1 MKVNPVEEFRL
12 APIKSIIEF
21 MDRFSTNQGCLD
33 YLRHLKWAEHG
44 WKCQNCGSGNW
55 SYIKT
60 RNLVQCKECRVQ
72 ESVIS
77 NTVMRK
83 TRKQIRHWFWAIYA
97 VATQKNGMSGMD
109 LKRQLNMGSYETAW
123 TWLQK
128 IRLAMVSPM
137 KEKLDFDVEVDES
150 YLFHRGHLRGRDM
163 GTGRGSGKAIVVC
176 AVEVEG
182 NGDRIRSGKVSLRH
196 IRHASAKNLH
206 SFIKDHVYQGSVV
219 RTDGWKGYSGLNELG
234 YIHRANILKK
244 PEDAAKKLPR
254 VHRVFANL
262 KTWLRGTHRWVSKKH
277 LQNYLNE
284 YSIRYNN
291 RDRPIEVFND
301 ILRLVAFNEPRTYR
315 GFVEPRKPVYP
326 NPKNELI

>member
-1 MKVNPVEEFRL
+1 MP
-12 APIKSIIEF
+12 
-21 MDRFSTNQGCLD
+21 G
-33 YLRHLKWAEHG
+33 
-44 WKCQNCGSGNW
+44 
-55 SYIKT
+55 
-60 RNLVQCKECRVQ
+60 
-72 ESVIS
+72 
-77 NTVMRK
+77 
-83 TRKQIRHWFWAIYA
+83 
-97 VATQKNGMSGMD
+97 
-109 LKRQLNMGSYETAW
+109 
-123 TWLQK
+123 
-128 IRLAMVSPM
+128 
-137 KEKLDFDVEVDES
+137 DFDVEVDES
-150 YLFHRGHLRGRDM
+150 YLFHRGKLRGRDV
-163 GTGRGSGKAIVVC
+163 GTGRGRGKAIVVC

-182 NGDRIRSGKVSLRH
+182 NGDRTRSGKVSLRH
-196 IRHASAKNLH
+196 IRAASAKNLH

-234 YIHRANILKK
+234 YVHRANILKK

-326 NPKNELI
+326 NPEKN